1 MIKKLYPN
9 GKKKAFNITY
19 DDGVIQDVRFVE
31 LMNKYG
37 LKGTFNLNYGL
48 MENSFEWTHNSG
60 MVVRRL
66 TPQQAVQ
73 LYGEHEIASHS
84 YTHPFMD
91 NMSEDEIMD
100 EMMKDKMKL
109 EELFG
114 REVVG
119 FAVPFDYYSDLIADC
134 ARKCG
139 FEYSR
144 DGNESYSYIP
154 PKNPYYWSAGTY
166 HVKPQFKEFVEDF
179 FKVDEEMALCQIVGH
194 TYDLDVMDMWE
205 YLESVIKRVA
215 ENEDIINMTNK
226 DIVRYLGAMDM
237 VVITKM
243 KGNKVSECDKITE
256 HVKMPNSDNVSDGED
271 EYLIENPSD
280 MDLWFDCDGE
290 IVCVKAGEVW
300 RR

>member
-19 DDGVIQDVRFVE
+19 DDGVTQDIRFVE

-48 MENSFEWTHNSG
+48 MENGFQWTHKNG
-60 MVVRRL
+60 MIVKRL
-66 TPQQAVQ
+66 TLQQAVE
-73 LYGEHEIASHS
+73 LYGDHEIASHS

-114 REVVG
+114 REVLG

-134 ARKCG
+134 ARRCG

-144 DGNESYSYIP
+144 DGNETYSYIP
-154 PKNPYYWSAGTY
+154 PKKYYYWSAGTY
-166 HVKPQFKEFVEDF
+166 HVMPGFKGFVEGF
-179 FKVDEEMALCQIVGH
+179 FETDEEMALCQIVGH
-194 TYDLDVMDMWE
+194 TYDLDVMDMWD

-215 ENEDIINMTNK
+215 ESDDIINMTN
-226 DIVRYLGAMDM
+226 IELVRYLKAMDM
-237 VVITKM
+237 V
-243 KGNKVSECDKITE
+243 SCD
-256 HVKMPNSDNVSDGED
+256 DR
-271 EYLIENPSD
+271 LIENRSD
-280 MDLWFDCDGE
+280 MDLWFECDGE
-290 IVCVKAGEVW
+290 IVRVGSRQVWKKDAQREVIDDFENTNV

>member
-1 MIKKLYPN
+1 MIKKLYPH

-19 DDGVIQDVRFVE
+19 DDGVIQDIRFVE

-37 LKGTFNLNYGL
+37 LKGTFNLNFGL
-48 MENSFEWTHNSG
+48 MEQGFEWTHKNG
-60 MVVRRL
+60 MVVKRL
-66 TPQQAVQ
+66 TPQQALE
-73 LYGEHEIASHS
+73 LYGDHEIASHS

-100 EMMKDKMKL
+100 EMTKDKMSL

-134 ARKCG
+134 ARRCG

-166 HVKPQFKEFVEDF
+166 HVMPGFKGFVEGF
-179 FKVDEEMALCQIVGH
+179 FETNEEMALCQIVGH
-194 TYDLDVMDMWE
+194 TYDLDVMDMWDYIE
-205 YLESVIKRVA
+205 DVIKRVA
-215 ENEDIINMTNK
+215 ISDDIINMTNMEL
-226 DIVRYLGAMDM
+226 VRYLKAMDM
-237 VVITKM
+237 V
-243 KGNKVSECDKITE
+243 SYD
-256 HVKMPNSDNVSDGED
+256 DR
-271 EYLIENPSD
+271 LIENKSD
-280 MDLWFDCDGE
+280 MDLWFECDGE
-290 IVCVKAGEVW
+290 IVCVKPRSVW
-300 RR
+300 KKMQHR